1 MFAKPKTAPDADAA
15 PRFNPRTRPKLGGGH
30 SDALKGVLDT
40 LKKPYVAPSLAAS
53 AFAICVVAFLSLAGD
68 PDAGSPTVRITL
80 KQPKPITAH
89 VNDGDPAAQALTMD
103 SQGQF
108 SDGFDAGDND
118 AVSAG
123 APVDPT
129 TVITLPGDTAPA
141 AGAATTPAAAA
152 SPLPKAPIA
161 GLFQTT
167 TNGPLPNIG
176 PNGMAPASAYARPFR
191 SDGRPMVALVVGG
204 LGLNPQTTK
213 QAIDQLPAAVTLSF
227 VPYTANLQTW
237 IDQARASGHEVMV
250 EVPMQPVNYPDND
263 PGPQTLLANARNDDL
278 TAHMLWALSR
288 ATGYF
293 AVSNYQG
300 AAFFKDK
307 SGFNTFLTTLK
318 ARGVGF
324 IDDGQ
329 ARDAPGAWAR
339 ASADRIVDNQI
350 NAQAI
355 LAQLS
360 GLEATAKT
368 RGQAL
373 GTGMAFPVTLAVAL
387 KWTQSLDGKGIQL
400 APASA
405 MMHQ

>member
-1 MFAKPKTAPDADAA
+1 MFAKPKTAPDTA
-15 PRFNPRTRPKLGGGH
+15 PRFNPRIRSRSGGG
-30 SDALKGVLDT
+30 SDTLQGVLDT
-40 LKKPYVAPSLAAS
+40 LKKPYVAPSLAAG
-53 AFAICVVAFLSLAGD
+53 ALAIALVAFLNLAGD

-80 KQPKPITAH
+80 DRPKPITAH

-103 SQGQF
+103 GQGQF
-108 SDGFDAGDND
+108 SDGFDDGSNAADT
-118 AVSAG
+118 ASAG
-123 APVDPT
+123 APVDT
-129 TVITLPGDTAPA
+129 ATVITLPGDAAPS
-141 AGAATTPAAAA
+141 AATTLAAPA
-152 SPLPKAPIA
+152 SPLVKAPIA

-191 SDGRPMVALVVGG
+191 SDGRPMVALIVGG
-204 LGLNPQTTK
+204 LGLNPATTK
-213 QAIDQLPAAVTLSF
+213 QAIEQLPAAVTLSF

-237 IDQARASGHEVMV
+237 IDQARAAGHEVMID
-250 EVPMQPVNYPDND
+250 VPMQPVNYPDND

-288 ATGYF
+288 CTGYF
-293 AVSNYQG
+293 AVTNYQG

-307 SGFNTFLTTLK
+307 PGFGTFLSTLK
-318 ARGVGF
+318 ARGIGF

-329 ARDAPGAWAR
+329 ARDVQGAWAR
-339 ASADRIVDNQI
+339 ATADRVVDNQI
-350 NAQAI
+350 SAQAI

-360 GLEATAKT
+360 GLESTAKT

-373 GTGMAFPVTLAVAL
+373 GTGMAFPVTLAVAM
-387 KWTQSLDGKGIQL
+387 KWTGSLDGKGIQL

>member
-1 MFAKPKTAPDADAA
+1 MFAKPRTVSEPSS
-15 PRFNPRTRPKLGGGH
+15 RFNPRTRGRAAPGAAAGN
-30 SDALKGVLDT
+30 DALRGALEM
-40 LKKPYVAPSLAAS
+40 LKKPYVAPSLAAG
-53 AFAICVVAFLSLAGD
+53 AFLTCLVAFLSLAGD

-80 KQPKPITAH
+80 ERPKPITTH

-103 SQGQF
+103 GQGQF
-108 SDGFDAGDND
+108 ADGFDADGGD
-118 AVSAG
+118 AASA
-123 APVDPT
+123 APADNT
-129 TVITLPGDTAPA
+129 AVITLPGDPGPA
-141 AGAATTPAAAA
+141 AAAAPAAAA
-152 SPLPKAPIA
+152 SPLVKAPIA

-167 TNGPLPNIG
+167 TNGLLPNIG

-204 LGLNPQTTK
+204 LGLNPATTK
-213 QAIDQLPAAVTLSF
+213 QAIEQLPPAVTLSF
-227 VPYTANLQTW
+227 VPYTANLQAW
-237 IDQARASGHEVMV
+237 IDQARAAGHEVMV

-278 TAHMLWALSR
+278 MAHMLWALSR

-307 SGFNTFLTTLK
+307 AGFNTFLSTLR
-318 ARGVGF
+318 ARGIGF
-324 IDDGQ
+324 VDDGQ
-329 ARDAPGAWAR
+329 ARDAQGAWAR
-339 ASADRIVDNQI
+339 ASADRVVDAQI

-355 LAQLS
+355 LAQLA

-373 GTGMAFPVTLAVAL
+373 GTGMAFPVTLTVAL
-387 KWTQSLDGKGIQL
+387 KWTQTLDGKGIQL